1 MRDDAVVFAPF
12 MKEPHAMQTRSVE
25 QDRTA
30 QLSMGQDGRPYEL
43 LWQHRRYEVTDAPTR
58 LEDALGM
65 LLTHPLPV
73 VGWRFQ
79 GTALDGGR
87 VLVFDVLRFG
97 DTWSVVR
104 TYR

>member
-1 MRDDAVVFAPF
+1 
-12 MKEPHAMQTRSVE
+12 MQTRSAE

-30 QLSMGQDGRPYEL
+30 QLSMRQDGIPCEL
-43 LWQHRRYEVTDAPTR
+43 LWQHRRYQVTDAPTR
-58 LEDALGM
+58 LEDALGV

-79 GTALDGGR
+79 GTALGDGQ

-97 DTWSVVR
+97 DAWSVVR

>member
-1 MRDDAVVFAPF
+1 M
-12 MKEPHAMQTRSVE
+12 HTRTAE

-30 QLSMGQDGRPYEL
+30 QLSLRQDGCPQAL
-43 LWQHRRYEVTDAPTR
+43 VWQQRQYVVTDAPTR
-58 LEDALGM
+58 LEDALDM

-79 GTALDGGR
+79 GTAVDGGE

-97 DTWSVVR
+97 RSWSVVR
-104 TYR
+104 TYC

>member
-1 MRDDAVVFAPF
+1 M
-12 MKEPHAMQTRSVE
+12 HTRSAE

-30 QLSMGQDGRPYEL
+30 QLSVREDGSPCGL
-43 LWQHRRYEVTDAPTR
+43 LWQHRRYLVTDAPTR

-79 GTALDGGR
+79 GTAIDGGQ
-87 VLVFDVLRFG
+87 VLVFDVLRYG
-97 DTWSVVR
+97 GTWSVVR

>member
-1 MRDDAVVFAPF
+1 
-12 MKEPHAMQTRSVE
+12 MQTRTAE
-25 QDRTA
+25 HDRTA
-30 QLSMGQDGRPYEL
+30 HLSLREDGCPRAL
-43 LWQHRRYEVTDAPTR
+43 LWQQRRYVVTDAPTR
-58 LEDALGM
+58 LEDALGA

-79 GTALDGGR
+79 GTAVDGGE

-97 DTWSVVR
+97 GTWSVVR